1 MRKSLRF
8 GIIGCSS
15 IAERITIPS
24 IIESKYS
31 ILGNIGSRSTTKAKK
46 FSKKFNSESSGNY
59 EDVLSDKNIDAVYIS
74 LPIGL
79 QEKWIIKAASAQ
91 KHILCEKS
99 ISTSLKSIKK
109 IILACKKNNVSIME
123 GFSYRFNPQ
132 HKEVERILNQKK
144 IGKFRNFSSC
154 ILLPILP
161 SVNNFRFNK
170 KLGGGILNDVC
181 CYIINA
187 SRLTMK
193 DEPISVNCKLFNNK
207 KFNID
212 NNGIISM
219 VFPDNRTAFGVF
231 GYEKMYLS
239 NCKIFGSRG
248 FVDIDNY
255 YTNKTTKVKIDIITK
270 RKNTIKFNSGNKSK
284 LMIEYFCK
292 KIFNSKHTN
301 SMSEIIK
308 QGMVMEASR
317 ISNLKEKT
325 VFLRDLKQGVS

>member
-1 MRKSLRF
+1 MRNSLRF

-24 IIESKYS
+24 IVESKYS
-31 ILGNIGSRSTTKAKK
+31 ILENIGSRSTIKAKK
-46 FSKKFNSESSGNY
+46 FSKKFNSNSNGNY
-59 EDVLSDKNIDAVYIS
+59 EDVLNDKNTDAVYIS
-74 LPIGL
+74 LPTGL
-79 QEKWIIKAASAQ
+79 QEKWIIKAANSQ

-109 IILACKKNNVSIME
+109 IISACKKNNVCIME

-132 HKEVERILNQKK
+132 QKKVERILNQKK
-144 IGKFRNFSSC
+144 IGEIRNFSSC

-161 SVNNFRFNK
+161 SAKNFRFNK

-193 DEPISVNCKLFNNK
+193 DEPISINCKLFKNK

-219 VFPDNRTAFGVF
+219 VFPNNRTAFGVF
-231 GYEKMYLS
+231 GYEKMYLTE
-239 NCKIFGSRG
+239 CKIFGSTG
-248 FVDIDNY
+248 FIDIGNY
-255 YTNKTTKVKIDIITK
+255 YNIDKIRKAKIDVFTK
-270 RKNTIKFNSGNKSK
+270 QKATIKINSGDKSK
-284 LMIEYFCK
+284 LMIEHFCK
-292 KIFNSKHTN
+292 EIFDSKYTC
-301 SMSEIIK
+301 SMKEIIK
-308 QGMVMEASR
+308 QGIVMEASR

-325 VFLRDLKQGVS
+325 VFLRDLTK

>member
-24 IIESKYS
+24 IVESKFS
-31 ILGNIGSRSTTKAKK
+31 RLENIGSRSTIKAKK
-46 FSKKFNSESSGNY
+46 FSEKFNSESYGNY
-59 EDVLSDKNIDAVYIS
+59 ENVLNDKNTDAVYIS

-79 QEKWIIKAASAQ
+79 QEKWIIKAANAQ

-109 IILACKKNNVSIME
+109 IISVCKKNDVSVME
-123 GFSYRFNPQ
+123 GFSYRFHPQ
-132 HKEVERILNQKK
+132 QKEVERILNQKK
-144 IGKFRNFSSC
+144 IGEIRNFSSYF
-154 ILLPILP
+154 LLPILP

-193 DEPISVNCKLFNNK
+193 DEPISVTCKLFKNK

-212 NNGIISM
+212 NNGIIYM

-231 GYEKMYLS
+231 GYEKMYLTE
-239 NCKIFGSRG
+239 CKIFGSKG
-248 FVDIDNY
+248 FVNVDDY
-255 YTNKTTKVKIDIITK
+255 YNINKTAKVKIDIITK
-270 RKNTIKFNSGNKSK
+270 RKTTIEINSVNKSK

-292 KIFNSKHTN
+292 KIFDSNHAN
-301 SMSEIIK
+301 SMNEIIK
-308 QGMVMEASR
+308 QGIVMEASR

-325 VFLRDLKQGVS
+325 VFLRDLR

>member
-24 IIESKYS
+24 IVESKYS
-31 ILGNIGSRSTTKAKK
+31 ILENIGSRSTIKAKK

-59 EDVLSDKNIDAVYIS
+59 EDVINDKNTDAVYIS

-79 QEKWIIKAASAQ
+79 QEKWIIKAANAQ

-132 HKEVERILNQKK
+132 QKEVEKILNQKK
-144 IGKFRNFSSC
+144 IGEIRNFSSC

-161 SVNNFRFNK
+161 SASNFRFNK

-193 DEPISVNCKLFNNK
+193 DEPISINCKLFKNK

-219 VFPDNRTAFGVF
+219 IFPNNRTAFGVF
-231 GYEKMYLS
+231 GYEKMYLIE
-239 NCKIFGSRG
+239 CRIFGSTG
-248 FVDIDNY
+248 FIDIDNY
-255 YTNKTTKVKIDIITK
+255 YTNKVSKVKIDIITK
-270 RKNTIKFNSGNKSK
+270 RKATIKINSGNKSK
-284 LMIEYFCK
+284 LMIEHFCK
-292 KIFNSKHTN
+292 KIFDSKYTN
-301 SMSEIIK
+301 SMQEIIK
-308 QGMVMEASR
+308 QGTVMEAAR
-317 ISNLKEKT
+317 ISNLKKKT
-325 VFLRDLKQGVS
+325 VFLRDIK

>member
-24 IIESKYS
+24 IVESKYS
-31 ILGNIGSRSTTKAKK
+31 ILENIGSRSTIKAKK
-46 FSKKFNSESSGNY
+46 ISERFNSESYGNY
-59 EDVLSDKNIDAVYIS
+59 EDVLNDKNTDVVYIS

-79 QEKWIIKAASAQ
+79 QEKWIIKAANAQ

-109 IILACKKNNVSIME
+109 IISVCKKNDVSIME
-123 GFSYRFNPQ
+123 GFSYRFHPQ
-132 HKEVERILNQKK
+132 QKEVERILNQKK
-144 IGKFRNFSSC
+144 IGEIRNFSSYF
-154 ILLPILP
+154 LLPILP

-193 DEPISVNCKLFNNK
+193 DEPISVTCKLFKNK

-212 NNGIISM
+212 NNGIIYM

-231 GYEKMYLS
+231 GYEKMYLTE
-239 NCKIFGSRG
+239 CKIFGSKG
-248 FVDIDNY
+248 FVNIDDY
-255 YTNKTTKVKIDIITK
+255 YIINKTSKAKIDIITK
-270 RKNTIKFNSGNKSK
+270 RKTTIKINSVNKSK
-284 LMIEYFCK
+284 LMIEHFCK
-292 KIFNSKHTN
+292 KIFGSNHAN
-301 SMSEIIK
+301 SMNEIIK

-325 VFLRDLKQGVS
+325 VFLRDLR

>member
-24 IIESKYS
+24 IVESKYS
-31 ILGNIGSRSTTKAKK
+31 ILENIGSRSTIKAKK
-46 FSKKFNSESSGNY
+46 FSERFNSESYGNY
-59 EDVLSDKNIDAVYIS
+59 EDVLNDKNTDVVYIS

-79 QEKWIIKAASAQ
+79 QEKWIIEAANAQ

-109 IILACKKNNVSIME
+109 IISVCKKNDVSIME
-123 GFSYRFNPQ
+123 GFSYRFHPQ
-132 HKEVERILNQKK
+132 QKEVERILNQKK
-144 IGKFRNFSSC
+144 IGEIRNFSSYF
-154 ILLPILP
+154 LLPILP

-193 DEPISVNCKLFNNK
+193 DEPISVTCKLFKNK

-212 NNGIISM
+212 NNGIIYM

-231 GYEKMYLS
+231 GYEKMYFTNS
-239 NCKIFGSRG
+239 KIFGSKG
-248 FVDIDNY
+248 FVNIDNY
-255 YTNKTTKVKIDIITK
+255 YSVNKTDKAKIDIITK
-270 RKNTIKFNSGNKSK
+270 RKTTIKINSVNKFK
-284 LMIEYFCK
+284 LMIEHFCK
-292 KIFNSKHTN
+292 KIFDSNHAN
-301 SMSEIIK
+301 SMNEIIK
-308 QGMVMEASR
+308 QGIVMEASR
-317 ISNLKEKT
+317 TSNLKEKT
-325 VFLRDLKQGVS
+325 VFLRDLR

>member
-24 IIESKYS
+24 IVESKYS
-31 ILGNIGSRSTTKAKK
+31 ILENIGSRSTIKAKK
-46 FSKKFNSESSGNY
+46 FSEKFNSESYGNY
-59 EDVLSDKNIDAVYIS
+59 EDVLNDKNTDAVYIS

-79 QEKWIIKAASAQ
+79 QEKWIVKAANAQ

-109 IILACKKNNVSIME
+109 IISVCKKNDVSVME
-123 GFSYRFNPQ
+123 GFSYRFHPQ
-132 HKEVERILNQKK
+132 QKEVERILEQKK
-144 IGKFRNFSSC
+144 IGEIRNFSSYF
-154 ILLPILP
+154 LLPILP

-193 DEPISVNCKLFNNK
+193 DEPISVTCKLFKNK

-212 NNGIISM
+212 NNGIIYM

-231 GYEKMYLS
+231 GYEKMYFTNS
-239 NCKIFGSRG
+239 KIFGSKG
-248 FVDIDNY
+248 FVNIDNY
-255 YTNKTTKVKIDIITK
+255 YSVNKTDKAKIDIITK
-270 RKNTIKFNSGNKSK
+270 RKTTIKINSVNKFK
-284 LMIEYFCK
+284 LMIEHFCK
-292 KIFNSKHTN
+292 KIFDSNHAN
-301 SMSEIIK
+301 SMNEIIK
-308 QGMVMEASR
+308 QGIVMEASR
-317 ISNLKEKT
+317 TSNLKEKT
-325 VFLRDLKQGVS
+325 VFLRDLR

>member
-24 IIESKYS
+24 IVESKFS
-31 ILGNIGSRSTTKAKK
+31 RLENIGSRSTIKAKK
-46 FSKKFNSESSGNY
+46 FSEKFNSESYGNY
-59 EDVLSDKNIDAVYIS
+59 ENVLNDKNTDAVYIS

-79 QEKWIIKAASAQ
+79 QEKWIIKAANAQ

-109 IILACKKNNVSIME
+109 IISVCKKNDVSVME
-123 GFSYRFNPQ
+123 GFSYRFHPQ
-132 HKEVERILNQKK
+132 QKEVERILNQKK
-144 IGKFRNFSSC
+144 IGEIRNFSSYF
-154 ILLPILP
+154 LLPILP

-193 DEPISVNCKLFNNK
+193 DEPISVTCKLFKNK

-212 NNGIISM
+212 NNGIIYM
-219 VFPDNRTAFGVF
+219 IFPDNRTAFGVF
-231 GYEKMYLS
+231 GYEKMYLTE
-239 NCKIFGSRG
+239 CKIFGSKG
-248 FVDIDNY
+248 FVNVDDY
-255 YTNKTTKVKIDIITK
+255 YNINKTAKVKIDIITK
-270 RKNTIKFNSGNKSK
+270 RKTTIEINSVNKSK

-292 KIFNSKHTN
+292 KIFDSNHAN
-301 SMSEIIK
+301 SMNEIIK
-308 QGMVMEASR
+308 QGIVMEASR

-325 VFLRDLKQGVS
+325 VFLRDLR

>member
-24 IIESKYS
+24 IVESKYS
-31 ILGNIGSRSTTKAKK
+31 ILENIGSRNTIKAKK
-46 FSKKFNSESSGNY
+46 FSEKFNSESYGNY
-59 EDVLSDKNIDAVYIS
+59 EDVLNDKNTDAVYIS

-79 QEKWIIKAASAQ
+79 QEKWIVKAANAQ

-109 IILACKKNNVSIME
+109 IISVCKKNDVSVME
-123 GFSYRFNPQ
+123 GFSYRFHPQ
-132 HKEVERILNQKK
+132 QKEVERILEQKK
-144 IGKFRNFSSC
+144 IGEIRNFSSYF
-154 ILLPILP
+154 LLPILP

-193 DEPISVNCKLFNNK
+193 DEPISVTCKLFKNK

-212 NNGIISM
+212 NNGIIYM

-231 GYEKMYLS
+231 GYEKMYFTNS
-239 NCKIFGSRG
+239 KIFGSKG
-248 FVDIDNY
+248 FVNIDNY
-255 YTNKTTKVKIDIITK
+255 YSVNKTAKAKIDIITK
-270 RKNTIKFNSGNKSK
+270 RKTTIKINSVNKFK
-284 LMIEYFCK
+284 LMIEHFCK
-292 KIFNSKHTN
+292 KIFDSNHAN
-301 SMSEIIK
+301 SMNEIIK
-308 QGMVMEASR
+308 QGIVMEASR
-317 ISNLKEKT
+317 TSNLKEKT
-325 VFLRDLKQGVS
+325 VFLRDLR

>member
-24 IIESKYS
+24 IVESKYS
-31 ILGNIGSRSTTKAKK
+31 ILENIGSRSTIKAKK
-46 FSKKFNSESSGNY
+46 FSEKFNSESYGNY
-59 EDVLSDKNIDAVYIS
+59 EDVLNDKNTDVVYIS

-79 QEKWIIKAASAQ
+79 QEKWIIEAANAQ

-109 IILACKKNNVSIME
+109 IISVCKKNDVSIME
-123 GFSYRFNPQ
+123 GFSYRFHPQ
-132 HKEVERILNQKK
+132 QKEVERILNQKK
-144 IGKFRNFSSC
+144 IGEIRNFSSNF
-154 ILLPILP
+154 LLPILP

-193 DEPISVNCKLFNNK
+193 DEPISVTCKLFKNK

-212 NNGIISM
+212 NNGIIYM

-231 GYEKMYLS
+231 GYEKMYLTE
-239 NCKIFGSRG
+239 CKIFGSKG
-248 FVDIDNY
+248 FVNIDDY
-255 YTNKTTKVKIDIITK
+255 YIINKTSKVKIDIITK
-270 RKNTIKFNSGNKSK
+270 RKTTIKINSVNKSK
-284 LMIEYFCK
+284 LMIEHFCK
-292 KIFNSKHTN
+292 KIFDSNHAN
-301 SMSEIIK
+301 SMNEIIK
-308 QGMVMEASR
+308 QGIVMEASR

-325 VFLRDLKQGVS
+325 VFLRDLR

>member
-24 IIESKYS
+24 IVESKYS
-31 ILGNIGSRSTTKAKK
+31 ILENIGSRSTIKAKK
-46 FSKKFNSESSGNY
+46 FSERFNSESYGNY
-59 EDVLSDKNIDAVYIS
+59 EDVLNDKNTDVVYIS

-79 QEKWIIKAASAQ
+79 QEKWIIKAANAQ

-109 IILACKKNNVSIME
+109 IISVCKKNDVSIME
-123 GFSYRFNPQ
+123 GFSYRFHPQ
-132 HKEVERILNQKK
+132 QKEVERILNQKK
-144 IGKFRNFSSC
+144 IGEIRNFSSYF
-154 ILLPILP
+154 LLPILP

-193 DEPISVNCKLFNNK
+193 DEPISVTCKLFKNK

-212 NNGIISM
+212 NNGIIYM
-219 VFPDNRTAFGVF
+219 VFPDNRTASGVF
-231 GYEKMYLS
+231 GYEKMYFTNS
-239 NCKIFGSRG
+239 KIFGSKG
-248 FVDIDNY
+248 FVNIDNY
-255 YTNKTTKVKIDIITK
+255 YSVNKRAKSKIDILDKST
-270 RKNTIKFNSGNKSK
+270 FCFLANSSNKS
-284 LMIEYFCK
+284 IGP
-292 KIFNSKHTN
+292 S
-301 SMSEIIK
+301 
-308 QGMVMEASR
+308 
-317 ISNLKEKT
+317 
-325 VFLRDLKQGVS
+325 

>member
-15 IAERITIPS
+15 IADRITIPS
-24 IIESKYS
+24 MVESKFS
-31 ILGNIGSRSTTKAKK
+31 RLENIGSRSTIKAKK
-46 FSKKFNSESSGNY
+46 FSEKFNSESYGNY
-59 EDVLSDKNIDAVYIS
+59 EDVLNDRNTDAVYIS

-79 QEKWIIKAASAQ
+79 QEKWIIKAANAQ

-109 IILACKKNNVSIME
+109 IISVCKKNDVSVME
-123 GFSYRFNPQ
+123 GFSYRFHPQ
-132 HKEVERILNQKK
+132 QKEVERILNQKK
-144 IGKFRNFSSC
+144 IGEIRNFSSYF
-154 ILLPILP
+154 LLPILP

-193 DEPISVNCKLFNNK
+193 DEPISVTCKLFKNK

-212 NNGIISM
+212 NNGIIYM
-219 VFPDNRTAFGVF
+219 VFPDNRTAVGVF
-231 GYEKMYLS
+231 GYEKMYLTE
-239 NCKIFGSRG
+239 CRIFGSKG
-248 FVDIDNY
+248 FVNIDNY
-255 YTNKTTKVKIDIITK
+255 YNINKTSKAKIDIITR
-270 RKNTIKFNSGNKSK
+270 RKTTMKINSVNKSK

-292 KIFNSKHTN
+292 KIFDSNHTN
-301 SMSEIIK
+301 SMNEIIK
-308 QGMVMEASR
+308 QGIAMEASR

-325 VFLRDLKQGVS
+325 VFLSDLR

>member
-1 MRKSLRF
+1 MRKNLKF

-24 IIESKYS
+24 IVESKYS
-31 ILGNIGSRSTTKAKK
+31 ILKNIGSRSTIKAKK
-46 FSKKFNSESSGNY
+46 FSEKFNSESYGNY
-59 EDVLSDKNIDAVYIS
+59 EDVLNDKNTDVVYIS

-79 QEKWIIKAASAQ
+79 QEKWIIKAANAQ

-109 IILACKKNNVSIME
+109 IISVCKKNDVSIME
-123 GFSYRFNPQ
+123 GFSYRFHPQ
-132 HKEVERILNQKK
+132 QKEVERILNQKK
-144 IGKFRNFSSC
+144 IGEIRNFSSYF
-154 ILLPILP
+154 LSPILP
-161 SVNNFRFNK
+161 SVNNFRFNR

-193 DEPISVNCKLFNNK
+193 DEPISVTCKLFKNK

-212 NNGIISM
+212 NNGIIYM
-219 VFPDNRTAFGVF
+219 VFSDNRTAFGVF
-231 GYEKMYLS
+231 GYEKMYLTE
-239 NCKIFGSRG
+239 CKIFGSTG

-255 YTNKTTKVKIDIITK
+255 YNINKIAKVKIDVIAK
-270 RKNTIKFNSGNKSK
+270 RKATIKINSGNKSK
-284 LMIEYFCK
+284 LMIDHFCK
-292 KIFNSKHTN
+292 KIFDSKYTN
-301 SMSEIIK
+301 SMKEITK
-308 QGMVMEASR
+308 QGIVMEASR

-325 VFLRDLKQGVS
+325 VFLSDLG

>member
-24 IIESKYS
+24 IVESKYS
-31 ILGNIGSRSTTKAKK
+31 ILENIGSRSTIKAKK
-46 FSKKFNSESSGNY
+46 FSEKFNSESYGNY
-59 EDVLSDKNIDAVYIS
+59 EDVLNDKNTDAVYIS

-79 QEKWIIKAASAQ
+79 QEKWIVKAANAQ

-109 IILACKKNNVSIME
+109 IISVCKKNDVSIME
-123 GFSYRFNPQ
+123 GFSYRFHPQ
-132 HKEVERILNQKK
+132 QKEVERILDQKK
-144 IGKFRNFSSC
+144 IGEIRNFSSYF
-154 ILLPILP
+154 LLPILP

-193 DEPISVNCKLFNNK
+193 DEPISVTCKLFKNK

-212 NNGIISM
+212 NNGIIYM

-231 GYEKMYLS
+231 GYEKMYFTNS
-239 NCKIFGSRG
+239 KIFGSKG
-248 FVDIDNY
+248 FVNIDNY
-255 YTNKTTKVKIDIITK
+255 YSVNKTDKAKIDIITK
-270 RKNTIKFNSGNKSK
+270 RKTTIKINSVNKFK
-284 LMIEYFCK
+284 LMIEHFCK
-292 KIFNSKHTN
+292 KIFDSNHAN
-301 SMSEIIK
+301 SMNEIIK
-308 QGMVMEASR
+308 QGIVMEASR
-317 ISNLKEKT
+317 TSNLKEKT
-325 VFLRDLKQGVS
+325 VFLRDLR

>member
-24 IIESKYS
+24 IVESKYS
-31 ILGNIGSRSTTKAKK
+31 ILKNIGSRSTIKAKK
-46 FSKKFNSESSGNY
+46 FSEKFNSESYGNY
-59 EDVLSDKNIDAVYIS
+59 ENVLNDKNTDAVYIS

-79 QEKWIIKAASAQ
+79 QEKWIIKAANAQ

-109 IILACKKNNVSIME
+109 IISVCKKNDVSIME
-123 GFSYRFNPQ
+123 GFSYRFHPQ
-132 HKEVERILNQKK
+132 QKEVERILNQKK
-144 IGKFRNFSSC
+144 IGEIRNFSSYF
-154 ILLPILP
+154 LLPILP

-193 DEPISVNCKLFNNK
+193 DEPISVTCKLFKNK

-212 NNGIISM
+212 NNGIIYM
-219 VFPDNRTAFGVF
+219 VFSDNRTAFGIF
-231 GYEKMYLS
+231 GYEKMYLIE
-239 NCKIFGSRG
+239 CKIFGSTG
-248 FVDIDNY
+248 FIDIDNY
-255 YTNKTTKVKIDIITK
+255 YNTNKVAKVKIDIITK
-270 RKNTIKFNSGNKSK
+270 RKATIKINSGNKSK

-292 KIFNSKHTN
+292 KIFDSKYTN
-301 SMSEIIK
+301 SMQEIIK
-308 QGMVMEASR
+308 QGTVMEAAR
-317 ISNLKEKT
+317 ISNLKKKT
-325 VFLRDLKQGVS
+325 VFLCDIK

>member
-24 IIESKYS
+24 IVESKYS
-31 ILGNIGSRSTTKAKK
+31 ILENIGSRSTIKAKK
-46 FSKKFNSESSGNY
+46 FSEKFNSESYGNY
-59 EDVLSDKNIDAVYIS
+59 EDVLNDKNTDAVYIS

-79 QEKWIIKAASAQ
+79 QEKWIIKAANAQ

-109 IILACKKNNVSIME
+109 IISVCKKNDVSIME
-123 GFSYRFNPQ
+123 GFSYRFHPQ
-132 HKEVERILNQKK
+132 QKEVERILNQKK
-144 IGKFRNFSSC
+144 IGEIRNFSSYF
-154 ILLPILP
+154 LLPILS

-193 DEPISVNCKLFNNK
+193 DEPISVTCKLFKNK

-212 NNGIISM
+212 NNGIIYM

-231 GYEKMYLS
+231 GYEKMYLTE
-239 NCKIFGSRG
+239 CRIFGSKG
-248 FVDIDNY
+248 FVNIDNY
-255 YTNKTTKVKIDIITK
+255 YNINKTAKAKIDIITR
-270 RKNTIKFNSGNKSK
+270 RKTTMKINSVNKSK

-292 KIFNSKHTN
+292 KIFDSNHTN
-301 SMSEIIK
+301 SMNEIIK
-308 QGMVMEASR
+308 QGIAMEASR

-325 VFLRDLKQGVS
+325 VFLSDLG

>member
-24 IIESKYS
+24 IVESKYS
-31 ILGNIGSRSTTKAKK
+31 ILENIGSRSTIKAKK
-46 FSKKFNSESSGNY
+46 FSERFNSESYGNY
-59 EDVLSDKNIDAVYIS
+59 EDVLNDKNTDVVYIS

-79 QEKWIIKAASAQ
+79 QEKWIIKAANAQ

-109 IILACKKNNVSIME
+109 IISVCKKNDVYIME
-123 GFSYRFNPQ
+123 GFSYRFHPQ
-132 HKEVERILNQKK
+132 QKEVERILNQKK
-144 IGKFRNFSSC
+144 IGEIRNFSSYF
-154 ILLPILP
+154 LLPILP

-181 CYIINA
+181 CYVINA
-187 SRLTMK
+187 SRLIMK
-193 DEPISVNCKLFNNK
+193 DEPISVTCKLFKNK

-212 NNGIISM
+212 NNGIIYM

-231 GYEKMYLS
+231 GYEKMYLTE
-239 NCKIFGSRG
+239 CKIFGSKG
-248 FVDIDNY
+248 FVNIDDY
-255 YTNKTTKVKIDIITK
+255 YIINKTSKVKIDIITK
-270 RKNTIKFNSGNKSK
+270 RKTTIKINSVNKFK
-284 LMIEYFCK
+284 LMIEHFCK
-292 KIFNSKHTN
+292 KIFDSNHAN
-301 SMSEIIK
+301 SMNEIIK
-308 QGMVMEASR
+308 QGIVMEASR

-325 VFLRDLKQGVS
+325 VFLRDLR

>member
-24 IIESKYS
+24 IVESKYS
-31 ILGNIGSRSTTKAKK
+31 ILENIGSRSTIKAKK

-59 EDVLSDKNIDAVYIS
+59 EDVINDKNTDAVYIS

-79 QEKWIIKAASAQ
+79 QEKWIIKAANAQ

-132 HKEVERILNQKK
+132 QKEVAKILNQKK
-144 IGKFRNFSSC
+144 IGEIRNFSSC

-161 SVNNFRFNK
+161 SASNFRFNK

-193 DEPISVNCKLFNNK
+193 DEPISINCKLFKNK

-219 VFPDNRTAFGVF
+219 IFPDNRTAFGIF
-231 GYEKMYLS
+231 GYEKMYLTE
-239 NCKIFGSRG
+239 CKIFGSKG
-248 FVDIDNY
+248 FVNVDDY
-255 YTNKTTKVKIDIITK
+255 YNINKTAKVKIDIITK
-270 RKNTIKFNSGNKSK
+270 RKTTIEINSVNKSK

-292 KIFNSKHTN
+292 KIFDSNHAN
-301 SMSEIIK
+301 SMNEIIK
-308 QGMVMEASR
+308 QGIVMEASR

-325 VFLRDLKQGVS
+325 VFLRDLR

>member
-15 IAERITIPS
+15 IADRITIPS
-24 IIESKYS
+24 MVESKFS
-31 ILGNIGSRSTTKAKK
+31 RLENIGSRSTIKAKK
-46 FSKKFNSESSGNY
+46 FSEKFNSESYGNY
-59 EDVLSDKNIDAVYIS
+59 EDVLNDRNTDAVYIS

-79 QEKWIIKAASAQ
+79 QEKWIIKAANAQ

-109 IILACKKNNVSIME
+109 IISVCKKNDVSVME
-123 GFSYRFNPQ
+123 GFSYRFHPQ
-132 HKEVERILNQKK
+132 QKEVERILNQKK
-144 IGKFRNFSSC
+144 IGVIRNFSSYF
-154 ILLPILP
+154 LLPILP

-187 SRLTMK
+187 SRLIMK
-193 DEPISVNCKLFNNK
+193 DEPISVTCKLFKNK

-212 NNGIISM
+212 NNGIIYM
-219 VFPDNRTAFGVF
+219 VFPDNRTAVGVF
-231 GYEKMYLS
+231 GYEKMYLTE
-239 NCKIFGSRG
+239 CRIFGSKG
-248 FVDIDNY
+248 FVNIDNY
-255 YTNKTTKVKIDIITK
+255 YNINKTSKAKIDIITR
-270 RKNTIKFNSGNKSK
+270 RKTTMKINSVNKSK

-292 KIFNSKHTN
+292 KIFDSNHTN
-301 SMSEIIK
+301 SMNEIIK
-308 QGMVMEASR
+308 QGIAMEASR

-325 VFLRDLKQGVS
+325 VFLSDLR

>member
-24 IIESKYS
+24 IVESKYS
-31 ILGNIGSRSTTKAKK
+31 ILENIGSRSTIKAKK
-46 FSKKFNSESSGNY
+46 FSEKFNSESYGNY
-59 EDVLSDKNIDAVYIS
+59 EDVLNDKNTDAVYIS

-79 QEKWIIKAASAQ
+79 QEKWIVKAANAQ

-109 IILACKKNNVSIME
+109 IISVCKKNDVAIME
-123 GFSYRFNPQ
+123 GFSYRFHPQ
-132 HKEVERILNQKK
+132 QKEVERILNQKK
-144 IGKFRNFSSC
+144 IGEIRNFSSYF
-154 ILLPILP
+154 LLPILP

-193 DEPISVNCKLFNNK
+193 DEPISVTCKLFKNK

-212 NNGIISM
+212 NNGIIYM

-231 GYEKMYLS
+231 GYEKMYLTE
-239 NCKIFGSRG
+239 CKIFGSKG
-248 FVDIDNY
+248 FVNIDDY
-255 YTNKTTKVKIDIITK
+255 YIINKTSKVKIDIITK
-270 RKNTIKFNSGNKSK
+270 RKTTIKINSVNKFK
-284 LMIEYFCK
+284 LMIEHFCK
-292 KIFNSKHTN
+292 KIFDSNHTN
-301 SMSEIIK
+301 SMNEIIK
-308 QGMVMEASR
+308 QGIVMEASR

-325 VFLRDLKQGVS
+325 VFLRDLR